1 MKEADF
7 AKLKTYI
14 STSENQ
20 LNHLIP
26 KMLLDMIHVYMLSSP
41 LCLGEAIQQFLEKQ
55 TGVWKPSVMWNNSL
69 LCFPTEKIL
78 KILLYKKEFSTWLG
92 KNKDIT

>member
-7 AKLKTYI
+7 AKLKRYI

-26 KMLLDMIHVYMLSSP
+26 KMLLSMIVK
-41 LCLGEAIQQFLEKQ
+41 C
-55 TGVWKPSVMWNNSL
+55 
-69 LCFPTEKIL
+69 
-78 KILLYKKEFSTWLG
+78 
-92 KNKDIT
+92 